1 MESTTHGVHILASPP
16 AQQAPGWQDWV
27 SAVQC
32 GQGLRDEVLILFPLL
47 AAL

>member
-1 MESTTHGVHILASPP
+1 MESATHGVHIPASPP
-16 AQQAPGWQDWV
+16 TRQAPGWQDWV

-32 GQGLRDEVLILFPLL
+32 GQGLHDEVLTPFLLL